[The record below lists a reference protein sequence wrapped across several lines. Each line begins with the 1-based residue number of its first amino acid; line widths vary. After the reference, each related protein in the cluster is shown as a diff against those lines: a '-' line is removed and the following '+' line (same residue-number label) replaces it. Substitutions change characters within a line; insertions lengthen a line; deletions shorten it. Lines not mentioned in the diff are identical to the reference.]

1 MAMKKNEIIE
11 NVKIALHEDIG
22 SGDVTADLV
31 DAHTIAEATL
41 TCRDNAVLCGI
52 DWFNEVFHQIND
64 SFGADEYIDIK
75 WQASDGD
82 NIKHDQ
88 VVCTLKGPVRSIL
101 MGERTA
107 INFLQTLSAVSTNV
121 AAFVDRIKNSK
132 TKILD
137 SRKTLPGLR
146 YAQKYAVKIGGG
158 INHRHGL
165 YDEILI
171 KENHILAS
179 GSIEATVKKA
189 KEKKLPITIEV
200 ENLKQLEIAL
210 ETDVD
215 RIMLDNFSPPN
226 ICKAVAMAKGNIKL
240 EASGNT
246 TINNVHS
253 IAGTGVDYISIGAL
267 TKNIEA
273 IDFSMLVDLVYISR

>member
-1 MAMKKNEIIE
+1 MATKKNEIIE

-22 SGDVTADLV
+22 GGDVTADLV
-31 DAHTIAEATL
+31 DTHTIAEATL
-41 TCRDNAVLCGI
+41 TCRDNAILCGI
-52 DWFNEVFHQIND
+52 DWFNEVFHQID
-64 SFGADEYIDIK
+64 DTIDIK

-82 NIKHDQ
+82 KIKYNQ
-88 VVCTLKGPVRSIL
+88 VICTLKGPVCSIL
-101 MGERTA
+101 TGERTA

-121 AAFVDRIKNSK
+121 AMFVDRVKHSK

-137 SRKTLPGLR
+137 TRKTLPGLR

-171 KENHILAS
+171 KENHILAL
-179 GSIEATVKKA
+179 GSIKATIKKV

-200 ENLKQLEIAL
+200 ENLKQLKIAL

-215 RIMLDNFSPPN
+215 KIMLDNFSPSN
-226 ICKAVAMAKGNIKL
+226 IQKAVVMAKGNIKL

-253 IAGTGVDYISIGAL
+253 IAGTGVDYISVGAL

-273 IDFSMLVDLVYISR
+273 IDFSMLVSLVYISR

>member
-1 MAMKKNEIIE
+1 MATKKNEIIE

-22 SGDVTADLV
+22 GGDVTADLV
-31 DAHTIAEATL
+31 DTHTIAEATL
-41 TCRDNAVLCGI
+41 TCRDNAILCGI
-52 DWFNEVFHQIND
+52 DWFNEVFHQID
-64 SFGADEYIDIK
+64 DTIDIK

-82 NIKHDQ
+82 KIKYNQ
-88 VVCTLKGPVRSIL
+88 VICTLKGPVCSIL
-101 MGERTA
+101 TGERTA

-121 AAFVDRIKNSK
+121 AMFVDRIKYSK

-137 SRKTLPGLR
+137 TRKTLPGLR

-171 KENHILAS
+171 KENHILAL
-179 GSIEATVKKA
+179 GSIEAIIKKV

-200 ENLKQLEIAL
+200 ENLKQLKIAL

-215 RIMLDNFSPPN
+215 KIMLDNFSPSN
-226 ICKAVAMAKGNIKL
+226 IQKAVVMAKGNIKL

-253 IAGTGVDYISIGAL
+253 IAGTGVDYISVGAL

-273 IDFSMLVDLVYISR
+273 IDFSMLVSLVYISR